1 MAERESPTAEAG
13 MRAALP
19 QAATSGSSRQRLE
32 DLERL
37 TDSALAYLSLEDMLS
52 ELLERIRRGLGADT
66 AAVLLLDEER
76 EVLVARAARGIEE
89 EVRQGVQI
97 PLGRGFAGRIAAERR
112 PIVLEDV
119 SRSDVVNPLL
129 EQRGIRSLMGVPL
142 LVEGRVI
149 GVMHVGTLVPRRFSS
164 KDVSLMQLA
173 ADRAALAIDNARL
186 SEQRSVTQIMQR
198 TLLPEALPQVP
209 GLRFS
214 AKYLPAGSG
223 VKIGGD
229 WYDVFQLPD
238 GRVAFVIGDVVGRGV
253 VAASVMAEIR
263 TALRAYL
270 IEGHD
275 LATVMSL
282 LNELL
287 VSMSRNR
294 SATAAIFALD
304 LETEDM
310 SSVSAGH
317 LPALLIE
324 PGGRTSFVAEA
335 QGPPL
340 GVCPGQLYEARQ
352 LRFPAGGVLLLYTDG
367 LIERR
372 AEPIDEGFERLA
384 RAARA
389 AIGGDRLTFADSVHR
404 RLVHDAAL
412 EDDVALLAI
421 ESVPLGPRLE
431 LTLSATPSVLL
442 GLRRTVG
449 RWLMRQGVEPQA
461 RFDITVAVSEA
472 AGNAVEHAYGPG
484 EASFTVEGERSGAE
498 LRITVRDGGQW
509 RRSSRSGRGRGLTIM
524 RELMDSAEVEQRED
538 GTAVTLLKRI
548 SGTS

>member
-1 MAERESPTAEAG
+1 LQAPVAEPPSAER
-13 MRAALP
+13 
-19 QAATSGSSRQRLE
+19 RLE
-32 DLERL
+32 EVDRV
-37 TDSALAYLSLEDMLS
+37 TDASLAYLSMEDMLS
-52 ELLERIRRGLGADT
+52 ALLERIRSGLGADT

-76 EVLVARAARGIEE
+76 EVLVARAAKGIEE
-89 EVRQGVQI
+89 EVRQGVQV

-112 PIVLEDV
+112 PIILQRV
-119 SRSDVVNPLL
+119 SQPEIVNPIL
-129 EQRGIRSLMGVPL
+129 EQTGIRSLLGVPL

-149 GVMHVGTLVPRRFSS
+149 GVLHAGTLVTRSFNDD
-164 KDVSLMQLA
+164 DVRLMQLA

-186 SEQRSVTQIMQR
+186 SEQRAVTQTMQR
-198 TLLPEALPQVP
+198 TLLPEALPEVP

-223 VKIGGD
+223 IKIGGD

-253 VAASVMAEIR
+253 VAASVMSEIR

-275 LATVMSL
+275 LGTVMSL

-304 LETEDM
+304 LESERL

-317 LPALLIE
+317 LPALLLG
-324 PGGRTSFVAEA
+324 PDGGTSFVALA

-340 GVCPGQLYEARQ
+340 GVCPGQLYEIVE
-352 LRFPAGGVLLLYTDG
+352 LDFPSGGVLLLYTDG
-367 LIERR
+367 LVERR
-372 AEPIDEGFERLA
+372 GESIDVGLERLS
-384 RAARA
+384 RAAGKA
-389 AIGGDRLTFADSVHR
+389 AGPGRFTFADRVYAG
-404 RLVHDAAL
+404 LVQDVSL

-421 ESVPLGPRLE
+421 ESMPLGSRLE
-431 LTLSATPSVLL
+431 LSVSAKPGVLV
-442 GLRRTVG
+442 GMRRTIG
-449 RWLMRQGVEPQA
+449 RWLIRQDVAPQT

-472 AGNAVEHAYGPG
+472 AGNAIEHAYGPA
-484 EASFTVEGERSGAE
+484 EAVFTVECERSGQE
-498 LRITVRDGGQW
+498 VRVTVRDTGAW
-509 RRSSRSGRGRGLTIM
+509 RRSTRSGGGRGLAIM
-524 RELMDSAEVEQRED
+524 HQLMDSAEVAHGEG
-538 GTAVTLLKRI
+538 GTTVTLVKRI
-548 SGTS
+548 GGAS